1 MTQPTPSARPGAKLP
16 IIEWDQAYNR
26 NRDKTVP
33 REVLNVIRTF
43 VNNKTLQGF
52 VSIPTLA
59 DATGLCHRAVNKQIR
74 ANKDAGWLK
83 VTERGNSTGAANY
96 YLLTYPEV
104 RELKFPIREPECT
117 PTTPLTT
124 SKITTTKDREFKF
137 PATDSP
143 LEGGLSGVGS
153 SSDGITET
161 SGGNLSSREPEF
173 PDPFDDPFAPAPERP
188 KPKREERIT
197 VPPEPADPIDLLVAA
212 LQDGPVSVYEL
223 VYALETSSWGV
234 ESLVT
239 GSDLF
244 VAKPPYGGD
253 DPWDMNQ
260 ENRTIELAQATIETR

>member
-1 MTQPTPSARPGAKLP
+1 MTQPAPSARPGAKLP

-104 RELKFPIREPECT
+104 RELEFPADGSAEEIPTVGQELKFPNRELECT

-124 SKITTTKDREFKF
+124 PKITTVKERELEF
-137 PATDSP
+137 PPADGP
-143 LEGGLSGVGS
+143 LAGGQSGIS
-153 SSDGITET
+153 SASDT
-161 SGGNLSSREPEF
+161 SERAAGNLDSQEPEF
-173 PDPFDDPFAPAPERP
+173 PDPFDDDPWGN
-188 KPKREERIT
+188 
-197 VPPEPADPIDLLVAA
+197 PEPVRVVEPEPVPEPPIQRKVVREDCC
-212 LQDGPVSVYEL
+212 DGFPFCDCPQTDQTDESRPT
-223 VYALETSSWGV
+223 ETS
-234 ESLVT
+234 
-239 GSDLF
+239 
-244 VAKPPYGGD
+244 
-253 DPWDMNQ
+253 
-260 ENRTIELAQATIETR
+260 